1 MDRPIWY
8 TQENLR
14 GYDLSV
20 GARDA
25 VKGAGQEAQD
35 ILGGTTTV
43 VAGLAA
49 TASSP
54 TSLVVNI
61 GAGSIYQDTALDPTA
76 AGDLPVDGNT
86 HFLQG
91 VSWSSQAVTLTTA
104 ALASGQSQ
112 WALIQATFAFSDV
125 IRTGDPNGGVLPFYN
140 SSNPTSP
147 LQGQGGSG
155 GTLPT
160 ERTATVA
167 LSVVYGTPATTG
179 SEVPPSAATGNV
191 GLYLIDL
198 AYGQTTIAQ
207 NQILIAGPSVGA
219 NVPSNY
225 PQAPFLAGLLN
236 QHHKGIAGQAPQID
250 LTAEVKNILPNANTT
265 GATAATANTLALRDS
280 SGALTATAFDIS
292 SDRDLKFNIKPIQ
305 GDLSRLDLY
314 RGCTYRLKGSGQVRA
329 GLIANEFLKARP
341 EGVSMGE
348 NGFLQLDPMAAI
360 AELTEQLRAER
371 DARVDLERRLE
382 ALEAH

>member
-14 GYDLSV
+14 GYDLSM

-25 VKGAGQEAQD
+25 FKGSGQQASD

-61 GAGSIYQDTALDPTA
+61 GLGSIYQQAALDPTA

-91 VSWSSQAVTLTTA
+91 VSWASQAVTLSTA

-112 WALIQATFAFSDV
+112 WALIEATFAFADV

-140 SSNPTSP
+140 SANPTSP

-155 GTLPT
+155 ATLNT
-160 ERTATVA
+160 ERTATVS
-167 LSVVYGTPATTG
+167 LKVVYGTPATTG
-179 SEVPPSAATGNV
+179 SEVPPSADSGYV

-198 AYGQTTIAQ
+198 AFGQTTIAQ
-207 NQILIAGPSVGA
+207 NQILTAGPSVGTG
-219 NVPSNY
+219 VPSNY
-225 PQAPFLAGLLN
+225 PHAPFLAGLLN

-250 LTAEVKNILPNANTT
+250 LTSEVKNVLPNANTT
-265 GATAATANTLALRDS
+265 GNTGAVANTLALRDS
-280 SGALTATAFDIS
+280 SADLTAAAFNTSSSRFLKKNIKRIRGAL
-292 SDRDLKFNIKPIQ
+292 DL
-305 GDLSRLDLY
+305 LDLFHGVTF
-314 RGCTYRLKGSGQVRA
+314 RFRKSGKHDA
-329 GLIANEFLKARP
+329 GLIAEDFYRAMPVGDGKTVN
-341 EGVSMGE
+341 
-348 NGFLQLDPMAAI
+348 PMAAI
-360 AELTEQLRAER
+360 AVLTEALREER
-371 DARVDLERRLE
+371 DARRALERKVGKLKVG
-382 ALEAH
+382 

>member
-14 GYDLSV
+14 GYDLSM

-25 VKGAGQEAQD
+25 FKGSGQQASD

-61 GAGSIYQDTALDPTA
+61 GLGSIYQQAVLDPTA

-91 VSWSSQAVTLTTA
+91 VSWASQAVTLSTA
-104 ALASGQSQ
+104 ALSSGQSQ
-112 WALIQATFAFSDV
+112 WALIEAAFAFADV

-140 SSNPTSP
+140 SANPTSP

-155 GTLPT
+155 STLNT
-160 ERTATVA
+160 ERTATVS
-167 LSVVYGTPATTG
+167 LKVVYGTPATTG
-179 SEVPPSAATGNV
+179 SEVPPSADSGYV

-198 AYGQTTIAQ
+198 AFGQTTIAQ
-207 NQILIAGPSVGA
+207 NQILTAGPSVGTG
-219 NVPSNY
+219 VPSNY
-225 PQAPFLAGLLN
+225 PHAPFLAGLLN

-250 LTAEVKNILPNANTT
+250 LTSEVKNVLPNANTT
-265 GATAATANTLALRDS
+265 GNTGAVANTLALRDS
-280 SGALTATAFDIS
+280 SADLTAAAFNTSSSRFLKKNIKRIRGAL
-292 SDRDLKFNIKPIQ
+292 DL
-305 GDLSRLDLY
+305 LDLFHGVTFQF
-314 RGCTYRLKGSGQVRA
+314 RKSGKHDA
-329 GLIANEFLKARP
+329 GLIAEDFYRAMPVGDGKTVN
-341 EGVSMGE
+341 
-348 NGFLQLDPMAAI
+348 PMAAI
-360 AELTEQLRAER
+360 AVLTEALREER
-371 DARVDLERRLE
+371 DARRALERKVGKLKGG
-382 ALEAH
+382 